1 MLIGSKILHFSEI
14 DSTMDYCKKLAL
26 SGEPEG
32 TIVSAEFQNT
42 GRGRFSRKWISPYG
56 ENIQMSILLKP
67 KSKHLPYLNMA
78 ASLAICET
86 TEIITKATAHI
97 KWPNDVQVNNKK
109 LAGILIESSISGNQV
124 DYSILGIGL
133 NVNMDIQNHPDI
145 NQIATSLKNIND
157 NPVDKNTV
165 LKILYEKLNYYYM
178 KVKRDESLT
187 DQWASRI
194 STIGENVTIS
204 FPGTEKK
211 HISGKAQKILQDGS
225 IQIALNNGTI
235 FNASAGEISILNN
248 N

>member
-42 GRGRFSRKWISPYG
+42 GRGRFSRKWISPHG
-56 ENIQMSILLKP
+56 ENIQMSILLRP
-67 KSKHLPYLNMA
+67 KINHLPYLNMA

-86 TEIITKATAHI
+86 TELITKATTHI

-109 LAGILIESSISGNQV
+109 LAGILIESSINGNQV

-133 NVNMDIQNHPDI
+133 NVNMDISPHPDI
-145 NQIATSLKNIND
+145 NQIATSLKDITNNII
-157 NPVDKNTV
+157 DKNIV
-165 LKILYEKLNYYYM
+165 LKILYGKLNYYYT
-178 KVKRDESLT
+178 KIKNNENLV
-187 DQWASRI
+187 DQWASKI

-204 FPGTEKK
+204 FPGTKK
-211 HISGKAQKILQDGS
+211 SPLAGKAQKILQDGS
-225 IQIALNNGTI
+225 IQIILNNGTI
-235 FNASAGEISILNN
+235 FNASAGEISILQNN
-248 N
+248 